1 MTLIL
6 LSVFWLLWFLNFSC
20 RTALSPLLPIFERD
34 LNISHAL
41 AGSIFFSL
49 SLGYT
54 LSLLLSGWLTLKIG
68 FKKSIIL
75 GISLLAV
82 AMSSLIFAT
91 SYIGLASFALM
102 MGLGAGLYLPS
113 AIPILTRTIPPEK
126 WGKAIA
132 FHETGAS
139 LSILAIPLLAAVV
152 LRFFEWKALLL
163 LLSGGCLV
171 AIVVFS
177 ILSPDPRQKSYP
189 GSMFFA
195 VLKRRDFWAMA
206 ILWGFA
212 GGANLGLYNII
223 PLFLVTE
230 RGIDLETANTVFG
243 FSRLGGL
250 ILTFMA
256 GFLADRYGTKKVL
269 LLSLLCTGA
278 STIGMALAQS
288 FPLLVTILFI
298 QATFCPIFFP
308 VGLVAISKVTD
319 FNERSLFT
327 GTTVAF
333 GVILGNGF
341 TPFLLGAVADAWS
354 FHAGILF
361 QGLLTMFSSVLIR
374 ELRGV

>member
-6 LSVFWLLWFLNFSC
+6 LSVFWLLWFVNFSS
-20 RTALSPLLPIFERD
+20 RTVLSPLLPIFERD

-75 GISLLAV
+75 GFFLLAV
-82 AMSSLIFAT
+82 AMFCLTFAT
-91 SYIGLASFALM
+91 TYISLSSFALM
-102 MGLGAGLYLPS
+102 MGLGAGVYLPS
-113 AIPILTRTIPPEK
+113 AVPILTRTIQPEK

-132 FHETGAS
+132 FHETAATF
-139 LSILAIPLLAAVV
+139 SILAIPLLTAVF
-152 LRFFEWKALLL
+152 LRFFEWRTLLL
-163 LLSGGCLV
+163 LLCGGCLV
-171 AIVVFS
+171 AVVIFS
-177 ILSPDPRQKSYP
+177 ILSPDPPQKSHR
-189 GSMFFA
+189 SSAVFA
-195 VLKRRDFWAMA
+195 VLKRRDLWAMA

-212 GGANLGLYNII
+212 GGASLGLYNII

-230 RGIDLETANTVFG
+230 KGIDLETANTVFG

-269 LLSLLCTGA
+269 LSSLLCTGA
-278 STIGMALAQS
+278 STIGMALVQS
-288 FPLLVTILFI
+288 FPLLVATLFI

-327 GTTVAF
+327 GITVAF

-354 FHAGILF
+354 FHVGILF
-361 QGLLTMFSSVLIR
+361 QGLLTMSSSVLLR

>member
-1 MTLIL
+1 
-6 LSVFWLLWFLNFSC
+6 
-20 RTALSPLLPIFERD
+20 

-41 AGSIFFSL
+41 SGSIFFSL
-49 SLGYT
+49 SIGYT
-54 LSLLLSGWLTLKIG
+54 ISLLLSGWLTLKIG
-68 FKKSIIL
+68 FKKSIML
-75 GISLLAV
+75 GFSLLAV
-82 AMSSLIFAT
+82 AMFCLTLAT
-91 SYIGLASFALM
+91 SYIGLSSFALM

-113 AIPILTRTIPPEK
+113 AIPILTRTIRPEK

-139 LSILAIPLLAAVV
+139 FSILAIPLLAALF
-152 LRFFEWKALLL
+152 LRFFEWKTLLL

-171 AIVVFS
+171 AVAVFS

-189 GSMFFA
+189 SSAFLA

-212 GGANLGLYNII
+212 AGASLGLYNII

-230 RGIDLETANTVFG
+230 KGFDLETANTVFG
-243 FSRLGGL
+243 LSRLGGL

-288 FPLLVTILFI
+288 FPLLVTTLFI

-327 GTTVAF
+327 GTTVAL

-354 FHAGILF
+354 FHVGILF
-361 QGLLTMFSSVLIR
+361 QGLLTMFSSVLLR
-374 ELRGV
+374 ELRGI